1 MTLMLCLKI
10 ALLFFVAANGKQQKL
25 KSSVIKKPNIIFVMA
40 DDLGYADLD
49 WKDKR

>member
-1 MTLMLCLKI
+1 MISIFCLKI
-10 ALLFFVAANGKQQKL
+10 VLLFFVVINGKQQKL